1 MFGGWLR
8 LGFVQ
13 CLALL
18 VTVWLGCQALYMIGE
33 QQTYGVNTQKL
44 TGADVPKSDDQS
56 LREKEAVF
64 GNLIEDNITR
74 DCLSWR
80 PVATTSR

>member
-1 MFGGWLR
+1 MLGGWLR
-8 LGFVQ
+8 LGCVQ

-18 VTVWLGCQALYMIGE
+18 VTVWLGCQALYMMGE

-44 TGADVPKSDDQS
+44 MGADVPKCDDQYVK
-56 LREKEAVF
+56 EKKTVVH
-64 GNLIEDNITR
+64 NLSEENITR

-80 PVATTSR
+80 PVSTTSR